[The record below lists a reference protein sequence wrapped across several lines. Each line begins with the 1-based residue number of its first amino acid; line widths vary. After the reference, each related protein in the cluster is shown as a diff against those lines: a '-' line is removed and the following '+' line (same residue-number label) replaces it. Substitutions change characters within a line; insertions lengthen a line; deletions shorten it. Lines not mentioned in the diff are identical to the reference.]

1 MLLMLKNNRI
11 SIFLESYWLCVSDR
25 AVCLSSFLFFFK
37 QKKRV
42 AKARPLGNAQNISGK
57 IPNKKRAFTTM

>member
-1 MLLMLKNNRI
+1 
-11 SIFLESYWLCVSDR
+11 
-25 AVCLSSFLFFFK
+25 LFELFFVFFK

-57 IPNKKRAFTTM
+57 IPNKKERLQLCKRSFKFLKDTPILF